1 MQVKYDASDVRLQAG
16 RQAKQHEILVPLCT
30 SN

>member
-16 RQAKQHEILVPLCT
+16 RQGKQHEILMTLCT
-30 SN
+30 PD